1 MTQHSV
7 SVQSTNARQEMDKAV
22 NAAERR
28 ILVVDDD
35 PLFRESITQ
44 NLEDAGF
51 AVEDFADGRSFLEDF
66 SADTRASLLLLDW
79 KMPEMN
85 GIEVLREV
93 RRIRS
98 DLPVIFLTVLSDQI
112 YEEAALLGGAVDF
125 VEKSRSFAIISKR
138 IEIIL
143 KLHAEQQAV
152 DTEQEEEGELEL
164 DKLRLDLTSHRAFW
178 SGEELGL
185 TLTEFGMVKQ
195 LAGRAGKDVTYRD
208 LYDVVHGRGFH
219 AGQGSD
225 GYRANVR
232 AAIKR
237 IRQKFKEVD
246 GDFDQIE
253 NYPGFGYRWRVR

>member
-1 MTQHSV
+1 
-7 SVQSTNARQEMDKAV
+7 MDKPMTTSD
-22 NAAERR
+22 RK

-35 PLFRESITQ
+35 PLFRESIAQ

-51 AVEDFADGRSFLEDF
+51 TVEDFADGRSFLADFAEDTC
-66 SADTRASLLLLDW
+66 ANLLLLDW

-143 KLHAEQQAV
+143 NLHAEQQAQ
-152 DTEQEEEGELEL
+152 DEENDEEGELSL
-164 DKLRLDLTSHRAFW
+164 DKLRLDLSSHRAFW
-178 SGEELGL
+178 AGKELGL

-219 AGQGSD
+219 AGQGND

-237 IRQKFKEVD
+237 IRQKFKEAD
-246 GDFDQIE
+246 ETFDQIE

>member
-7 SVQSTNARQEMDKAV
+7 SVQSTNARQAMDKAV
-22 NAAERR
+22 SASERR

-51 AVEDFADGRSFLEDF
+51 AVDDFADGRSFLEDF

-143 KLHAEQQAV
+143 KLHAEQQ
-152 DTEQEEEGELEL
+152 TQEEEKEEGELSL
-164 DKLRLDLTSHRAFW
+164 DKLRLDLSSHRAFW
-178 SGEELGL
+178 DGEELGL

-246 GDFDQIE
+246 QDFDQIE

>member
-1 MTQHSV
+1 MTQDSV
-7 SVQSTNARQEMDKAV
+7 SVQSTNPTQEMDKAV
-22 NAAERR
+22 NAGDCK

-44 NLEDAGF
+44 NLQDAGF
-51 AVEDFADGRSFLEDF
+51 EVEDYADGKSFLETF
-66 SADTRASLLLLDW
+66 SEDTRASLLLLDW

-85 GIEVLREV
+85 GIEVLRAV

-143 KLHAEQQAV
+143 KLHAEQQSAA
-152 DTEQEEEGELEL
+152 EEEEEGGELAL
-164 DKLRLDLTSHRAFW
+164 GKLRLDLSSHRAFW
-178 SGEELGL
+178 QEEELSL

-237 IRQKFKEVD
+237 IRQKFKEAD
-246 GDFDQIE
+246 DDFDQIE